1 MSNFIKYILVY
12 FVLINLFS
20 FVIFYIDKQKA
31 KKDKWRIK
39 EKTLHLTSF
48 LGGTLGS
55 ISAMRLFHHKTRKPA
70 FVAITGIALISN
82 IFVIYVLYT
91 KLIMG

>member
-1 MSNFIKYILVY
+1 MNNYLKYILTY
-12 FVLINLFS
+12 FVAINLIS
-20 FVIFYIDKQKA
+20 FVMFFWDKQKA

-55 ISAMRLFHHKTRKPA
+55 IAAMILFHHKTRKVA
-70 FVAITGIALISN
+70 FVVITGIALITN
-82 IFVIYVLYT
+82 IFVIYELYT
-91 KLIMG
+91 RLY